1 MFSHSTKIITTF
13 GFTDS
18 ILKRSLTHVGRAQRY
33 NLQHLKQC
41 RENTFEFHEFVGV
54 LFNTKV

>member
-1 MFSHSTKIITTF
+1 MFTTF
-13 GFTDS
+13 SFTDS